1 MISRVPLDRHVPQ
14 LTKGES
20 MKSPI
25 ENVQL
30 KTSRSNDMLER
41 ARRYLE
47 QASQLPAG
55 DDKRSWL
62 EEEAQRLISEA
73 RELTESA
80 KKQVSKY
87 K

>member
-1 MISRVPLDRHVPQ
+1 MSKISIQ
-14 LTKGES
+14 G
-20 MKSPI
+20 
-25 ENVQL
+25 VQL

-47 QASQLPAG
+47 EAKNIADG
-55 DDKRSWL
+55 NEKRVWL

-80 KKQVSKY
+80 KQQAMKY

>member
-1 MISRVPLDRHVPQ
+1 
-14 LTKGES
+14 
-20 MKSPI
+20 MKNPI
-25 ENVQL
+25 ESVQL

-47 QASQLPAG
+47 DAKKLPEG
-55 DDKRSWL
+55 DDKRLWL
-62 EEEAQRLISEA
+62 EEEAQRLIDEA

-80 KKQVSKY
+80 KQQVSKY